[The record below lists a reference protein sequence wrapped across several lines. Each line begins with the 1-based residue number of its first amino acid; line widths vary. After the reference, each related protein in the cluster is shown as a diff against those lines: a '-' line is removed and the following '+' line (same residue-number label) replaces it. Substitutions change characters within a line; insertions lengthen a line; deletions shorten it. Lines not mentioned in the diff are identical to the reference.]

1 MTFPPF
7 APIYMRIWPSLQL
20 LPLWQAGLDALGA
33 QIKRDEE
40 EARALLAGVAPIS
53 ALDGRLCFP

>member
-1 MTFPPF
+1 MTFLPL
-7 APIYMRIWPSLQL
+7 APIYMRIWPGLQL

-33 QIKRDEE
+33 QIKREE
-40 EARALLAGVAPIS
+40 EAKALLAGVAPIS